1 MAYCAEG
8 NWNGLFYKGGIWNG
22 MMIYDFFCK
31 KGRGVAHR
39 NWDGLNREMVKGE
52 KSNGEMLYAVTEQW

>member
-1 MAYCAEG
+1 
-8 NWNGLFYKGGIWNG
+8 

-52 KSNGEMLYAVTEQW
+52 KSNGEMLYAVTEQ